1 MDEADALAQR
11 IGIMAGGKLRVLGSS
26 QHLKSTH
33 GSGYSVQVS
42 GPVDKADAVDKLVHD
57 TFGNDGVTLIESHS
71 GRQQYAVSSSFDLA
85 AAFRALESAK
95 EAGDL
100 NEYSMSQA
108 TLEQVFLNI
117 AAAQDA

>member
-11 IGIMAGGKLRVLGSS
+11 IGIMAGGKLRVLGSP

-33 GSGYSVQVS
+33 GGGYSVQLS
-42 GPVDKADAVDKLVHD
+42 GPADKADAMAELVHA
-57 TFGNDGVTLIESHS
+57 TFGTAKLLESHS
-71 GRQQYAVSSSFDLA
+71 GRQQFDISSSFDLA
-85 AAFRALESAK
+85 AAFQALESAK

-100 NEYSMSQA
+100 NEFSLSQT

-117 AAAQDA
+117 AAAQEV